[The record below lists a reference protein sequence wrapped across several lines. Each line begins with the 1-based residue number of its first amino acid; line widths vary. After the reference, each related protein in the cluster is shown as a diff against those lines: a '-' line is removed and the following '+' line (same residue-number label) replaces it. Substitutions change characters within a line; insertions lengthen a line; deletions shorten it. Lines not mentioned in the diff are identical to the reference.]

1 MWSYKIGIFF
11 YYSFIQF
18 AALFNHKAKL
28 WVRGRKDIFS
38 HMERTLKEKIRQGD
52 KVLWFHCASLGEFEQ
67 GRPVIEKLKTQGNKI
82 VLTFFSPS
90 GYENRRNYEHADAV
104 FYLPFDFAGNAERFV
119 SIVKPTAALFVKYEF
134 WLNYLAELDKR
145 HIPTYLVSGVF
156 RPKQH
161 FFKWYGKSFFKALKS
176 FKTLFVQDENS
187 LALLKQHGF
196 ANAVL
201 AGDTRFD
208 RVMEIVRNKRQFPEI
223 EKFCGNAQV
232 IIAGSSWP
240 KDEELLLKC
249 FEQLK
254 TQRPGLKLILVPHEI
269 DKNSLDGTFGR
280 LKNSG
285 LDHAAY
291 TAGDFFDR
299 KVLVIDTIGML
310 SQIYQYATVAYVG
323 GGFDNGIHNILEV
336 MAHGVP
342 VAFGPNYHKF
352 VEAHEAEKEQLA
364 SPVRNLPELSAYF
377 SEMLSNEEKR
387 KEISIRIANYMR
399 QKTGATEK
407 VCRAIN
413 AS

>member
-1 MWSYKIGIFF
+1 MWSYKVGIFF
-11 YYSFIQF
+11 YYSFIRF
-18 AALFNHKAKL
+18 ASLFNHKAKL

-38 HMERTLKEKIRQGD
+38 RMEKALKERIRPGD

-67 GRPVIEKLKTQGNKI
+67 GRPVIEKLKAQGNKI

-90 GYENRRNYEHADAV
+90 GYENRKNYEHADAV

-119 SIVKPTAALFVKYEF
+119 SIVKPAAALFVKYEF

-145 HIPTYLVSGVF
+145 RISTYLVSGVF

-187 LALLKQHGF
+187 LSLLKQHGF
-196 ANAVL
+196 TNAVL

-208 RVMEIVRNKRQFPEI
+208 RVMEIVDHKRQFPEI
-223 EKFCGNAQV
+223 EKFCGNAKV

-240 KDEELLLKC
+240 KDEELLLENFK
-249 FEQLK
+249 QLK
-254 TQRPGLKLILVPHEI
+254 VQHPALKLILVPHEI
-269 DKNSLDGTFGR
+269 DKNSLSGTSNR
-280 LKNSG
+280 VKNSG
-285 LDHAAY
+285 FSYGAY
-291 TAGDFFDR
+291 TSSGFFD
-299 KVLVIDTIGML
+299 KDILIIDTIGML

-352 VEAHEAEKEQLA
+352 VEAHEAEKGQLGK
-364 SPVRNLPELSAYF
+364 PVHNLPELSAYF

-387 KEISIRIANYMR
+387 KATSSRITTYMLE
-399 QKTGATEK
+399 KTGATEK
-407 VCRAIN
+407 VCLTIN
-413 AS
+413 AF